1 MTFDFFCRLGSHA
14 SPPCGPPTFFFFSNQ
29 PKDFFFWSNLAK
41 IQREAPFYLL
51 LQDPDENKIFHD
63 NANSDMA
70 STDEIEMG
78 ERKEIPPTAQ
88 KTLVR
93 TKEWLAQKKGSRSQ
107 ESKSGSSGGPRL
119 CFFYYQILNINS
131 EFPVISLPKAKS
143 PHRCLTTDWPR
154 SLKQRS
160 IPSDRHLPVN
170 FTCERHGPSRTFV
183 SMMTRKGERNSQL
196 SSTSGLAEKSS
207 HLTPNSC
214 S

>member
-1 MTFDFFCRLGSHA
+1 M
-14 SPPCGPPTFFFFSNQ
+14 
-29 PKDFFFWSNLAK
+29 
-41 IQREAPFYLL
+41 
-51 LQDPDENKIFHD
+51 IFHD

-107 ESKSGSSGGPRL
+107 ESKSGSSGGPRC

>member
-1 MTFDFFCRLGSHA
+1 MVRTLRLLA
-14 SPPCGPPTFFFFSNQ
+14 VLRLFFFFYQ
-29 PKDFFFWSNLAK
+29 PKDCQTWRRYKERRLFIYK
-41 IQREAPFYLL
+41 ILM
-51 LQDPDENKIFHD
+51 IFHD